1 MDGEEILV
9 ELEEIKYPW
18 ENAAEF
24 WAGGYWLEIQAT
36 HLLFGGFFM
45 AWLVINACRDRNAP
59 LEFRLSTL
67 YFALT
72 VYTNFA
78 YKIVGLNINEIFGI
92 LSTFILLAKGRTPIR
107 MSSSMASRGLFILFI
122 VSSLHNLAIGFAYP
136 ELLQDT
142 SAVILKMAVNIKIF
156 ILAVNMSIVGSSI
169 VRGIGLYRL
178 INTCI
183 TAGII
188 AQAMYL
194 LQVALFVVGVTPY
207 GTYIDAGFTGVP
219 SFGSVSIERGHMGK
233 FIAPYFAFFLYA
245 FIEWKWRWKF
255 ALFLIASAINFSASG
270 LVFFVSSIITTIIVF
285 NRYIG
290 AKGYML
296 LGLTLTGIL
305 CLIVIYYPVFDGMI
319 NKIFTIAI
327 NGDESQGGGR
337 SFDLFLQ
344 YIDAYPLGIGYSG
357 SSLRSLAGLP
367 EINAAHFAFI
377 TQYSLLAV
385 PIVFFFILLLINAL
399 RGGSL
404 GDTLG
409 RSMIVGTVMSPIIFF
424 VDILWFVPLVWLPIE
439 VIFSMKTRRRKQ
451 LGSSCPQVTFARKR
465 A

>member
-1 MDGEEILV
+1 
-9 ELEEIKYPW
+9 
-18 ENAAEF
+18 
-24 WAGGYWLEIQAT
+24 
-36 HLLFGGFFM
+36 
-45 AWLVINACRDRNAP
+45 
-59 LEFRLSTL
+59 
-67 YFALT
+67 
-72 VYTNFA
+72 
-78 YKIVGLNINEIFGI
+78 
-92 LSTFILLAKGRTPIR
+92 
-107 MSSSMASRGLFILFI
+107 
-122 VSSLHNLAIGFAYP
+122 
-136 ELLQDT
+136 
-142 SAVILKMAVNIKIF
+142 
-156 ILAVNMSIVGSSI
+156 
-169 VRGIGLYRL
+169 
-178 INTCI
+178 
-183 TAGII
+183 
-188 AQAMYL
+188 
-194 LQVALFVVGVTPY
+194 
-207 GTYIDAGFTGVP
+207 
-219 SFGSVSIERGHMGK
+219 
-233 FIAPYFAFFLYA
+233 
-245 FIEWKWRWKF
+245 
-255 ALFLIASAINFSASG
+255 
-270 LVFFVSSIITTIIVF
+270 
-285 NRYIG
+285 
-290 AKGYML
+290 ML